1 MVELQS
7 NGKMIGELTD
17 ELATAKLALSEIRQE
32 LDITHDV
39 IEQKDAFIQEIQSA
53 LKDAQSEAQRYICSK
68 ILTSMK

>member
-17 ELATAKLALSEIRQE
+17 ELATAKSALSEIRQE
-32 LDITHDV
+32 LDIAHDV

-53 LKDAQSEAQRYICSK
+53 LKDAQSEAQRYISYV
-68 ILTSMK
+68 IND